1 MTGVKAKLK
10 VVLQADD
17 TVVAESE
24 DAGLWQRV
32 LMAINK
38 GAGDLGALDHVS
50 LVESVEKRTIASH
63 ASPGESP
70 DAGGDE
76 AVARFAKL
84 LGLDVATVVGACAPS
99 QTSPYLTLDMH
110 CWNSLK
116 DQTPSRGPGSVS
128 PLAIAATLL
137 ALWMQAAKLGNV
149 SQGEAQ
155 KVLSTI
161 NLRDANPT
169 RSIRGADW
177 LQARSGGVI
186 VVNPAR
192 IKRAI
197 ALARAFCAQ
206 DWRSDT
212 GWKGSVAE

>member
-10 VVLQADD
+10 VVLQADE
-17 TVVAESE
+17 TVVAESG

-38 GAGDLGALDHVS
+38 GADDPGALDHV
-50 LVESVEKRTIASH
+50 LPIGSVEKKTTVSH
-63 ASPGESP
+63 LSQGGSP

-84 LGLDVATVVGACAPS
+84 LGLDVATVVGACAPA

-116 DQTPSRGPGSVS
+116 DQTPPRGPGSVS